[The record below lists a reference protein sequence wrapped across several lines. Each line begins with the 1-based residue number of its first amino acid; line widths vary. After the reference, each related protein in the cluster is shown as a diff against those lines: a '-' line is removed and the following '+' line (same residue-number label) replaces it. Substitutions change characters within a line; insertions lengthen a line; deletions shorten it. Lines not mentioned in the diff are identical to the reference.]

1 MSMSSVEAFAAA
13 QAKYAQ
19 TFETHLENGV
29 NFISRDVYIEPGVVI
44 APGATILPGTIL
56 RGATVIEAGCVVGP
70 NSLLENTTLGE
81 GCTAEQC
88 VLIGQQYP
96 AGTAVPPFTHRA

>member
-29 NFISRDVYIEPGVVI
+29 NFISRDVYI
-44 APGATILPGTIL
+44 
-56 RGATVIEAGCVVGP
+56 
-70 NSLLENTTLGE
+70 
-81 GCTAEQC
+81 
-88 VLIGQQYP
+88 
-96 AGTAVPPFTHRA
+96 

>member
-56 RGATVIEAGCVVGP
+56 RGATVIEAGHYATEAPV
-70 NSLLENTTLGE
+70 
-81 GCTAEQC
+81 
-88 VLIGQQYP
+88 
-96 AGTAVPPFTHRA
+96 TAVLAAWLRERFPGVGCAVFDSGAPYDTVGAAAP